1 MTEKLKYIIEDNI
14 LAEILGQQNFS
25 TKESAILELVK
36 NAYDAGSTELY
47 IDFLKDKQGKN
58 ILTVTDNGTGM
69 NYLGIQNTW
78 MHVGKTSRG
87 YLDSVTNRVYAGS
100 KGIGRFA
107 LARLGKNIEMYTRQ
121 MDGEGLLWK
130 TDWNNSTLEQS
141 TDVSKGT
148 TFIIHNLRDNWGI
161 KSIESLKSY
170 LSKVYFN
177 DQMKIYINNSLTNE
191 VIKEKVELL
200 WNTPCLGE
208 NFVSDLY
215 FEFDSNNFT
224 LFCRINSDEFK
235 NNIFELIKDD
245 LSFSSYD
252 DSRKVYEFLRRVG
265 SFKGHLY
272 FSLSNINNI
281 DYEKFEYKYKNLLNR
296 YANGII
302 LYRNAFSI
310 DSYEGRVD
318 WLNLSRRAAA
328 SPAAASHP
336 TGTWRVRANQ
346 LSGFILID
354 KEDNKYIEDLSNRQG
369 IVENIYFEFFK
380 KIVIT
385 SIEFFEGYRQGI
397 IRDINKYKELDKYNS
412 YSESNL
418 KTAES
423 ILGNIQR
430 KPEDLN
436 KITLEDLNTIHDE
449 LNRKNKEIDS
459 IKIEKE
465 KIEENY
471 RYETQLLN
479 VLATSQLKISSLGH
493 EINNNRNELVRN
505 PLKIEEELKKK
516 LNWDELNLVSPK
528 NKNIPYLIDSLKK
541 GINKVINLID
551 NILDESKKEN
561 FLSKEY
567 LMKELVE
574 IIINKWKE
582 QYVWVDFKVELNG
595 NEYIN
600 ISSDYIMIILDNL
613 ILNSIQQND
622 RRSNLN
628 ICVSLSYDGESL
640 ILRYSDDGKG
650 LEEKYLA
657 NPMKILNV
665 HETSRVNGHGLG
677 MWIVNNTIHKLGG
690 EITEISS
697 NGGFSLSAVMHIY
710 NK

>member
-1 MTEKLKYIIEDNI
+1 M
-14 LAEILGQQNFS
+14 
-25 TKESAILELVK
+25 
-36 NAYDAGSTELY
+36 
-47 IDFLKDKQGKN
+47 
-58 ILTVTDNGTGM
+58 
-69 NYLGIQNTW
+69 
-78 MHVGKTSRG
+78 
-87 YLDSVTNRVYAGS
+87 
-100 KGIGRFA
+100 
-107 LARLGKNIEMYTRQ
+107 
-121 MDGEGLLWK
+121 
-130 TDWNNSTLEQS
+130 
-141 TDVSKGT
+141 
-148 TFIIHNLRDNWGI
+148 
-161 KSIESLKSY
+161 
-170 LSKVYFN
+170 
-177 DQMKIYINNSLTNE
+177 
-191 VIKEKVELL
+191 
-200 WNTPCLGE
+200 
-208 NFVSDLY
+208 
-215 FEFDSNNFT
+215 
-224 LFCRINSDEFK
+224 
-235 NNIFELIKDD
+235 
-245 LSFSSYD
+245 
-252 DSRKVYEFLRRVG
+252 
-265 SFKGHLY
+265 
-272 FSLSNINNI
+272 
-281 DYEKFEYKYKNLLNR
+281 
-296 YANGII
+296 
-302 LYRNAFSI
+302 
-310 DSYEGRVD
+310 
-318 WLNLSRRAAA
+318 
-328 SPAAASHP
+328 
-336 TGTWRVRANQ
+336 RANQ

-385 SIEFFEGYRQGI
+385 SIEFFEGYRQSI

-412 YSESNL
+412 YSESHL

-465 KIEENY
+465 KIEESY

-479 VLATSQLKISSLGH
+479 ALATSQLKISSLGH

-516 LNWDELNLVSPK
+516 VNWDELKLVTPR
-528 NKNIPYLIDSLKK
+528 NKNVPYLIDSLKK
-541 GINKVINLID
+541 GINKVVNLID

-561 FLSKEY
+561 FLSKKY
-567 LMKELVE
+567 LIRELVE

-582 QYVWVDFKVELNG
+582 QYVWVDFKVDLNG

-640 ILRYSDDGKG
+640 ILKYSDDGKG

-657 NPMKILNV
+657 NPMRILNV
-665 HETSRVNGHGLG
+665 HETSRINGHGLG

-690 EITEISS
+690 EIIEISS
-697 NGGFSLSAVMHIY
+697 NGGFSLSAVMHIC